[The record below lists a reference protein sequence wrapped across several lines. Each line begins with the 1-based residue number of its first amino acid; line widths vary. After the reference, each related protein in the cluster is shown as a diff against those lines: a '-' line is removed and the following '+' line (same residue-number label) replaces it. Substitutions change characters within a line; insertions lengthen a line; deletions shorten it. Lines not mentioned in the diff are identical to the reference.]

1 MISRREFIAVLAA
14 VCVSH
19 RRANAADS
27 ARVSAAELLIAT
39 YNLRF
44 ASSET
49 PNAWA
54 DRRPVVKALLDRYQ
68 PDLIGTQE
76 GLYRQLQ
83 DIAADQPAYD
93 WIGLGRD
100 GGSRGEFMAIFYRRD
115 RFEPLEYDHFWLSDM
130 PEVIASSS
138 WGNEVRRMVSWVRF
152 RDRTT
157 GHTFYF
163 WNTHFDHEVQPAREK
178 SAELIR
184 QRIGRLPADVPL
196 FLVGDFNAV
205 AMQNRAYDILTKEA
219 GLVDT
224 WYAARER
231 RNEDASSFTGF
242 GPLRREGERIDWV
255 LARGA
260 LDVRATE
267 LVTFRQ
273 GDQWPSDHLPVLAWV
288 TLQQAPGP

>member
-1 MISRREFIAVLAA
+1 MVSRRVFLGALAA
-14 VCVSH
+14 ACVSPFP
-19 RRANAADS
+19 ANAADVARAS
-27 ARVSAAELLIAT
+27 APELLIAT

-44 ASSET
+44 ASDEG
-49 PNAWA
+49 PNAWP
-54 DRRPVVKALLDRYQ
+54 DRRPVVKALLDRYR

-76 GLYRQLQ
+76 GLYGQLQ

-115 RFEPLEYDHFWLSDM
+115 RFEPLEFDHFWLSDT
-130 PEVIASSS
+130 PEVIASST
-138 WGNEVRRMVSWVRF
+138 WGNEVRRMASWVRF

-163 WNTHFDHEVQPAREK
+163 WNTHLDHEVQPAREK
-178 SAELIR
+178 SADLIR
-184 QRIGRLPADVPL
+184 RRIGKLRADVPL

-205 AMQNRAYDILTKEA
+205 AGQNRAYDILTKDA
-219 GLVDT
+219 GLTDT
-224 WYAARER
+224 WSAARQR
-231 RNEDASSFTGF
+231 RNEDVDSFTGF
-242 GPLRREGERIDWV
+242 GPLRREGERIDWI

-260 LDVRATE
+260 MDVRATE
-267 LVTFRQ
+267 VVTFRQ
-273 GDQWPSDHLPVLAWV
+273 GEQWPSDHLPVLAWI